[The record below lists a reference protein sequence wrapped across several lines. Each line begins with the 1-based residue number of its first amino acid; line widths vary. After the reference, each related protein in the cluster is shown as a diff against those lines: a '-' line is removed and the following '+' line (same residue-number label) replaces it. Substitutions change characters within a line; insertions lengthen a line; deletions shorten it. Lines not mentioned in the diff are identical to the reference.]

1 MDVDETY
8 SERGGRGIESV
19 FAKSEQLSV
28 SFYADLPM
36 EVSQILKNAGAHF
49 HRPSIIRIHLLF
61 ERFLPGRL

>member
-28 SFYADLPM
+28 SFYADLPV

-49 HRPSIIRIHLLF
+49 HHPSTT
-61 ERFLPGRL
+61 